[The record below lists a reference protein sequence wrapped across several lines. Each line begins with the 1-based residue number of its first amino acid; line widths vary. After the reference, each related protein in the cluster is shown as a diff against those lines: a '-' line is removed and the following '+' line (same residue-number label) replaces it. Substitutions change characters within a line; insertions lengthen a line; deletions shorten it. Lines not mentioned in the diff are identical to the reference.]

1 MGRCVIV
8 AYRPRPGQEAA
19 LAAAVRDHVPLLR
32 AEGLATDRAATV
44 MRAADGTVVEVFEWV
59 SREAIES
66 AHGNP
71 AVQALWARFASACEH
86 LPLAS
91 LAEARGLF
99 AEFEGCDE
107 AAEA

>member
-8 AYRPRPGQEAA
+8 AYRPRPGQESA

-71 AVQALWARFASACEH
+71 AVQALWSRFAAACEH

-91 LAEARGLF
+91 LAEARDLF
-99 AEFEGCDE
+99 AEFETCDE
-107 AAEA
+107 AAA